1 MPRYKVSMHQT
12 GWQTLEN
19 FVDAKDE
26 DEAWEKYNEN
36 GENVL
41 VNKEWKIIEEEYKLV
56 DTEITKEGDTPTEG
70 VKKWRENKEQGH
82 KEWKKELDRIYKED

>member
-1 MPRYKVSMHQT
+1 MPRYKITQHLT
-12 GWQTLEN
+12 GWKIVEN
-19 FVDAKDE
+19 FIDARDN
-26 DEAWEKYNEN
+26 DDAWEKHNERDY
-36 GENVL
+36 
-41 VNKEWKIIEEEYKLV
+41 VNKEWREAEEEYKLV

>member
-1 MPRYKVSMHQT
+1 MT
-12 GWQTLEN
+12 GWKTVEN
-19 FVDAKDE
+19 FIDAKDE

-56 DTEITKEGDTPTEG
+56 DTEITKHGDTPTEE
-70 VKKWRENKEQGH
+70 VKKWREQNEK
-82 KEWKKELDRIYKED
+82 R

>member
-1 MPRYKVSMHQT
+1 MPRYKISQHQN
-12 GWQTLEN
+12 GWQTIEN
-19 FVDAKDE
+19 FVDARDN

-70 VKKWRENKEQGH
+70 VKKWREQNEKV
-82 KEWKKELDRIYKED
+82 

>member
-1 MPRYKVSMHQT
+1 MPRYRVTEHQT
-12 GWQTLEN
+12 GWQTIEN

-56 DTEITKEGDTPTEG
+56 DTEITKEGDTPMEG
-70 VKKWRENKEQGH
+70 VKKWREQNEK
-82 KEWKKELDRIYKED
+82 